1 MKKKHYSGAIKVSK
15 EALQT
20 YYNNAESIRDPSKVR
35 LQAMNLELLEATYK
49 GDVEK
54 LNEAIHGGADVST
67 RDGQGYSAA
76 YITADR
82 GHACLLKILIQPGIT
97 LDPLLFRAVEREDI
111 EMVKTIL
118 DAGVEI
124 DIEKTPSTDTRTM
137 VNPAMTEWV
146 LSLVSMGGH
155 TAIAQLL
162 LDHGA
167 KTDNPNHTV
176 DMFIRGHVDVVRIL
190 IAREQDINRRYGH
203 SGATLLHLVAVKHAQ
218 LVAELIQRGF
228 EINARDN
235 NKRTPLSYALA
246 SQEIPYW
253 YLNGEPN
260 EEAARLLLDA
270 GAEILVEHLAFMP
283 PNLREKYIDPEAGND
298 LLH

>member
-1 MKKKHYSGAIKVSK
+1 MKNEHYSGAIKVSK

-20 YYNNAESIRDPSKVR
+20 YYSNAESIRDPSKVR
-35 LQAMNLELLEATYK
+35 LQEKNLELLEAAYH

-54 LNEAIHGGADVST
+54 LNEAIREGADVST
-67 RDGQGYSAA
+67 KDERGYTAA
-76 YITADR
+76 HIAVDR
-82 GHACLLKILIQPGIT
+82 GHTWLLKILIQAGIA
-97 LDPLLFRAVEREDI
+97 LDSLLYRAVERGDI

-137 VNPAMTEWV
+137 VNPDMTEWA
-146 LSLVSMGGH
+146 LSLASMRGH

-167 KTDNPNHTV
+167 KTDNPNYTL

-190 IAREQDINRRYGH
+190 IAREHDINRRYGH

-218 LVAELIQRGF
+218 LVPELIQRGF

-235 NKRTPLSYALA
+235 NNWTPLSYALR
-246 SQEIPYW
+246 SCW
-253 YLNGEPN
+253 WSDGKPN
-260 EEAARLLLDA
+260 EEAAKLLLDA
-270 GAEILVEHLAFMP
+270 GAEILAEHLAFMP
-283 PNLREKYIDPEAGND
+283 PNLRAKYIDLEAGDD
-298 LLH
+298 LVH